1 MKKKYIVVSLL
12 SMILLFVG
20 CSNVAEEENEETDI
34 PNYIFGMNNFSSNNS
49 STGEKT
55 IRIVQAI
62 NEGYYSGSAFNTRD
76 FHQYYSESALL
87 NNAIIAV
94 ESRTSEKVYSIS
106 ASITVYVG
114 YANGTN
120 WKVGYRPIVE
130 ANAVTKT
137 GRRVYYRG
145 SAKTYYGAVTTDIC
159 Y

>member
-20 CSNVAEEENEETDI
+20 CSNVTEEESKETDI
-34 PNYIFGMNNFSSNNS
+34 PNYIFGMNNFSSSNS

-55 IRIVQAI
+55 IKVVQII
-62 NEGYYSGSAFNTRD
+62 NDGNYIGSVFDPRD
-76 FHQYYSESALL
+76 FHLYYSENNLLL
-87 NNAIIAV
+87 NAIDAV
-94 ESRTSEKVYSIS
+94 ESRTSEKVISIT
-106 ASITVYVG
+106 ASITVHVG

-130 ANAVTKT
+130 ANARTKT
-137 GRRVYYRG
+137 RNVYYRG